1 MNTESE
7 NTASVLLG
15 SPDFHG
21 VGKDQ
26 IEIIETHISRIFLAG
41 DRAWKVKRT
50 VNLPYVDFSTPDL
63 RYAACKKE
71 IELNS
76 RTAPELYVAAHRIT
90 EEEDGRLALDG
101 AGKLVDG
108 VVEMKRFDQDFLLDR
123 MALRGELT
131 PELISKTAHMIA
143 AFHGE
148 AAIDSARTGSAMMA
162 GVLDINEAGFERGQ
176 LFDPSDIACLN
187 RKFRAALEKHA
198 SLLDRRGETGKVRH
212 CHGDL
217 HLRNICLLDGEPRL
231 FDCIEF
237 NEDIATVD
245 VLYDLAF
252 LLMDLWHRGF
262 GELANLAANRYVDEA
277 ENETGFTLL
286 PFFMAVRAAVRAH
299 VTATAIGDNGASDP
313 RAEEAKSYFELANL
327 LLEDHPPRLV
337 TIAGLSGSGKTTVAE
352 KLASRVGAPPGARII
367 ESDRIRKALH
377 GVSAETRLPGD
388 AYRKEISEAVYQEM
402 ARRAG
407 VVIGEGAAVVSD
419 GVFERPADRARMEST
434 ARDCAVSFTG
444 FWLDADA
451 TILRRRVEERHG
463 GPSDASPDVL
473 AHQLE
478 RDVDYADWVRIDAA
492 RDLNA
497 IVADI
502 LECLKST

>member
-1 MNTESE
+1 MTVEKKNA
-7 NTASVLLG
+7 ASILLG
-15 SPDFHG
+15 DPDFHG
-21 VGKDQ
+21 VHKEE
-26 IEIIETHISRIFLAG
+26 IEVIETHISRIFLAG
-41 DRAWKVKRT
+41 DRAWKVKRE
-50 VNLPYVDFSTPDL
+50 VDLPYVDFSTPEL
-63 RYAACKKE
+63 RFGACKKE

-76 RTAPELYVAAHRIT
+76 RTAPELYIAAHRIT
-90 EEEDGRLALDG
+90 SNEDGTPVLDG
-101 AGKLVDG
+101 AGKLLDG

-131 PELISKTAHMIA
+131 AELISKTAHMIA

-162 GVLDINEAGFERGQ
+162 GVLDINEAGFGRGQ
-176 LFDPSDIACLN
+176 LFDPSDIAALN
-187 RKFRAALEKHA
+187 RKFRAALERHA
-198 SLLDRRGETGKVRH
+198 ALLDSRGEAGKVRH

-262 GELANLAANRYVDEA
+262 GDLANLAANRYIDQA
-277 ENETGFTLL
+277 QDETGFTLL

-299 VTATAIGDNGASDP
+299 VTATAIADKGADDP
-313 RAEEAKSYFELANL
+313 RADEAKSYFELADQ

-352 KLASRVGAPPGARII
+352 KLASRVGPPPGARII
-367 ESDRIRKALH
+367 ESDRVRKALH
-377 GVSAETRLPGD
+377 GVSAETRLPVE
-388 AYRKEISEAVYQEM
+388 AYRREISEAVYQEM

-407 VVIGEGAAVVSD
+407 VVLGEGGAVVSD
-419 GVFERPADRARMEST
+419 GVFERPADRARMKAAAS
-434 ARDCAVSFTG
+434 DCGVSFTG
-444 FWLDADA
+444 FWLEADA
-451 TILRRRVEERHG
+451 AILRCRVEARHG

-478 RDVDYADWVRIDAA
+478 RDVDYSDWIRIDAA
-492 RDLNA
+492 GDPDA

-502 LECLKST
+502 LERLTST